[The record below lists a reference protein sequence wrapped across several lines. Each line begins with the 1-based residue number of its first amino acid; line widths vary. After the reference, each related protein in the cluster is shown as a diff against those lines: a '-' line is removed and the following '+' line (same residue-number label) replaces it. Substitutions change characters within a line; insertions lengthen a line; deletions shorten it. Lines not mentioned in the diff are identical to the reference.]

1 MVIAESSATITNTII
16 WGNEASG
23 STTSV
28 SASIYKVGF
37 PDFQPTISHSLIAN
51 LGGIETWDEEIGID
65 GGGNIDIDPVFLST
79 TPAEAGYLQLA
90 ACSPAV
96 SVGDNQGYT
105 DAGGDLANDL
115 DLEGTPRV
123 YNATGGGVIDMGAF
137 EYQGE
142 RVLIQS
148 LTMLD
153 AMQVSYGTA
162 LKDVAGLPTAVTA
175 TLSDDTEVSITLDDK
190 LANWILASPADGTY
204 NGDVAGP
211 SGFTVPLLLPETEY
225 YLQPDAPQAEGPNSV
240 GEGSPVLC

>member
-1 MVIAESSATITNTII
+1 MRISDWSSRRVLFR
-16 WGNEASG
+16 S
-23 STTSV
+23 
-28 SASIYKVGF
+28 
-37 PDFQPTISHSLIAN
+37 
-51 LGGIETWDEEIGID
+51 
-65 GGGNIDIDPVFLST
+65 VFLST
-79 TPAEAGYLQLA
+79 TPGEAGYLQLA

-115 DLEGTPRV
+115 DLEGNPRV

-162 LKDVAGLPTAVTA
+162 LEDVAGLPTAVTA
-175 TLSDDTEVSITLDDK
+175 TLSDDTEVSIPLDDN

-204 NGDVAGP
+204 NGDVAGTYV
-211 SGFTVPLLLPETEY
+211 FTVPLLIPETEC
-225 YLQPDAPQAEGPNSV
+225 YLNPDDLQAEVTIVVAKGT
-240 GEGSPVLC
+240 PVLTASWNGAAIDATDGLSLTYGDLGEMAFSTTDTR